1 VSSIQRA
8 KKTENFSLRKKIVSW
23 IKERLEEKQ
32 IVLEQEWLRD
42 WNEVERQ
49 PARNLDEAWLHMVAA
64 LERDVKEFNSLKLC
78 GHRQVDVTT
87 GPESLQ
93 MRWQDEQ
100 RPLLSV
106 GIDRAG
112 EMFSYT
118 ALNGKDGKQRCGLL
132 GVRPRRGTNAILY
145 DGRPTPFTFEEASQ
159 FLLQP
164 LLMP

>member
-1 VSSIQRA
+1 MAANSFEDSSYR
-8 KKTENFSLRKKIVSW
+8 RKDVSW
-23 IKERLEEKQ
+23 IKDRLEEKQ

-49 PARNLDEAWLHMVAA
+49 PARNLNEAWVHMVAA

-78 GHRQVDVTT
+78 GHRQVDVTP

-93 MRWQDEQ
+93 MRWQDE
-100 RPLLSV
+100 REPLLTV
-106 GIDRAG
+106 GINRGGDTLT
-112 EMFSYT
+112 YT
-118 ALNGKDGKQRCGLL
+118 SRNGKDGKTRSGVLR
-132 GVRPRRGTNAILY
+132 VRPRRGTNAILY